1 MSFRKTHQIIRT
13 QTRTMKAFV
22 SIALLLVCVPH
33 IQCQYNVSDYLNFAL
48 NLECLEARFYSFA
61 VYGHDLSSADLG
73 YSAPVAG
80 RLANF
85 TTDVGLLY
93 ATAIA
98 DDEIGHVRY
107 LRSLLGPLAVPC
119 PVVNI
124 EETFSA
130 FADAA
135 LGSKL
140 DPPFSPYNSEFS
152 TRSFK

>member
-1 MSFRKTHQIIRT
+1 MKSFVLMATLLACVTQI
-13 QTRTMKAFV
+13 Q
-22 SIALLLVCVPH
+22 SE
-33 IQCQYNVSDYLNFAL
+33 YNVSDYLNFAL

-61 VYGHDLSSADLG
+61 VYGHDLSSEDLG
-73 YSAPVAG
+73 YSTPVAG

-85 TTDVGLLY
+85 TTDAGLLY

-98 DDEIGHVRY
+98 EDEIGHVRF

-119 PVVNI
+119 PLVNI

-135 LGSKL
+135 LGTKL
-140 DPPFSPYNSEFS
+140 DPPFSPYNSELHP
-152 TRSFK
+152 RSKSP